1 MSTNTYSNPFRVEI
15 LPRKN
20 FEKLPE
26 NSEKVVV
33 AVSNA
38 LYTNYFSK
46 AASIV
51 FRDYDFSEGSIENY
65 ILSENAE
72 AIYFNK
78 YGKNVEELSPE
89 AILAIVNKTK
99 EKLYNHRKITIKHI
113 S

>member
-15 LPRKN
+15 LPHKN
-20 FEKLPE
+20 YERLPE
-26 NSEKVVV
+26 NSEKVIV

-38 LYTNYFSK
+38 LYMNYFSK

-51 FRDYDFSEGSIENY
+51 FRDYDFSQGSIENY
-65 ILSENAE
+65 ILSENAQ

-78 YGKNVEELSPE
+78 YGKNVKELSPE
-89 AILAIVNKTK
+89 ALTAIVNKTK
-99 EKLYNHRKITIKHI
+99 EKLYNYRKITIKHI